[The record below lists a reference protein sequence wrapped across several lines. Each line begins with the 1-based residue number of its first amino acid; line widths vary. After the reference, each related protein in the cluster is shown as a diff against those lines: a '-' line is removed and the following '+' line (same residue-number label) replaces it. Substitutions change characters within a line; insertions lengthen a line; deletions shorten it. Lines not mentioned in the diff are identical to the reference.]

1 MKDVIKR
8 SREVI
13 EKTLNHMGNTHPEG
27 ENDVI
32 KVQHIPEI
40 MMGYARIIEN
50 ETPDIIS
57 REICDYIDLLY
68 ENGIG
73 DYNLYMLQEE
83 LKEPETFRG
92 AYVFEAATYILKN
105 KELNN
110 DKEYTIKEI
119 KDIFN
124 KAFEGKEITK
134 EAEMDL

>member
-1 MKDVIKR
+1 
-8 SREVI
+8 
-13 EKTLNHMGNTHPEG
+13 MGNTHPEG

-40 MMGYARIIEN
+40 MMGYAKILKN
-50 ETPDIIS
+50 EPDITS
-57 REICDYIDLLY
+57 SEICDYIDLLY
-68 ENGIG
+68 ENGRG
-73 DYNLYMLQEE
+73 DYNLYMLQDE

-105 KELNN
+105 QELDD
-110 DKEYTIKEI
+110 DKKYTVKEI

>member
-1 MKDVIKR
+1 MKDVVER
-8 SREVI
+8 SREKI
-13 EKTLNHMGNTHPEG
+13 MKTLNHMGNTHPEG

-40 MMGYARIIEN
+40 MMGYAKILKN
-50 ETPDIIS
+50 EPDVTS

-68 ENGIG
+68 ENGRG
-73 DYNLYMLQEE
+73 DYNLYMLQNE

-92 AYVFEAATYILKN
+92 VYVFEAATYILKN
-105 KELNN
+105 QELDDN
-110 DKEYTIKEI
+110 KEYTVKEI
-119 KDIFN
+119 KNIFN